1 MLFFPTVLKF
11 LLPIIQFLKQNA
23 HNICMFF
30 HVGFSFRTVFYVAH
44 LQGSVCYSCSAHI
57 SGATR
62 KHLKA
67 VSQEL
72 NWKSISKT
80 NTQQR
85 RNPIKNLKLLLFI
98 CRWHFWTIGPQIVG
112 SGGGNCINLGQVYD
126 EVNWFCSLKCDE
138 WMEQSVQFSQDRL
151 MVSFQLIRS
160 GSIELHH
167 THTYTSEISFR
178 KPCENVVVVL
188 LVCHLTFSSGSIIVF
203 NWDK

>member
-1 MLFFPTVLKF
+1 MLFFLIVLKF
-11 LLPIIQFLKQNA
+11 LLPSIQFLKQNA

-30 HVGFSFRTVFYVAH
+30 HVGLSFRTAFYVAH

-62 KHLKA
+62 KHLKV
-67 VSQEL
+67 VSATELKINFENKHPTTAKSDQE
-72 NWKSISKT
+72 
-80 NTQQR
+80 
-85 RNPIKNLKLLLFI
+85 PKLLLFI
-98 CRWHFWTIGPQIVG
+98 CRWHFWTIEPQIVG

-167 THTYTSEISFR
+167 THTYTSEPSFT

-188 LVCHLTFSSGSIIVF
+188 LARHLTFSSGSIIVF